1 LSIQDAAASARAVT
15 DAILA
20 DLAKAERGVVVD
32 SPPGAGK
39 SALVVAAAA
48 SLAERGERVMVV
60 GQTNEQVDDL
70 VDRMA
75 TEHGVLRIGRL
86 SAQDYTPTRRVARHG
101 GVTVRTAVADLIDH
115 PLVVATAA
123 KWAMLTNSGLTDS
136 GARWPWAI
144 IDEAYQMRSDSL
156 LRIARL
162 FDKALFV
169 GDPGQL
175 DPFST
180 VETERWLGLN
190 WDPMSSA
197 VAVLLT
203 NNPGI
208 PVHTLPVS
216 WRLPATAAP
225 VVSAAFYPFSG
236 FTAATGPSDR
246 AMRWNTHPFGMTA
259 FDRALQVAA
268 DTGWALYELPHRH
281 TLRTDAEAIDACA
294 ELAARV
300 LLRGAVAVSERPGG
314 PHDVTADRIAIGV
327 AHRDQAAAVKRAL
340 RARAVAYPVLSGAGL
355 NNAGLSDTGLNN
367 PGLSDTGLSDTG
379 LSDAGLSDAG
389 LNDAGLSDAGLSDA
403 GLNNPGRDVT
413 KVVADTANRLQ
424 GREFDVMIMLHPLSG
439 RRDATA
445 FHLEAGRLCVLASRH
460 RHACVVVARAGI
472 PELLDAHPS
481 AEPVHLGV
489 PVKFPDGWEA
499 HQSFMAHLAK
509 FRVAGGA

>member
-1 LSIQDAAASARAVT
+1 MSIADAAASARAVT
-15 DAILA
+15 EAILG
-20 DLAKAERGVVVD
+20 DLAKADRGVVVD

-39 SALVVAAAA
+39 STLVVAAAA
-48 SLAERGERVMVV
+48 SLAERGERVIVV

-70 VDRMA
+70 IDRLA
-75 TEHGVLRIGRL
+75 SEHGVLRIGRL
-86 SAQDYTPTRRVARHG
+86 SAQDYIPADRVHKHQN
-101 GVTVRTAVADLIDH
+101 VTVSSSIADLSEH
-115 PLVVATAA
+115 PLVIATAA
-123 KWAMLTNSGLTDS
+123 KWAMLSNTGLSNTGLSNTGLSNTGLSNTGLSSSGLADA
-136 GARWPWAI
+136 GLRWPWAVV
-144 IDEAYQMRSDSL
+144 DEAYQMRSDAL
-156 LRIARL
+156 LRIAHL

-197 VAVLLT
+197 VAVLLV

-225 VVSAAFYPFSG
+225 VVSSAFYPFSG
-236 FTAATGPSDR
+236 FTAATELSDR
-246 AMRWNTHPFGMTA
+246 GMRWNTRPFGMTSV
-259 FDRALQVAA
+259 DLALQTAA

-281 TLRTDAEAIDACA
+281 ALRTDSEAVDACA
-294 ELAARV
+294 ELAARA
-300 LLRGAVAVSERPGG
+300 LLRGAVTTSERGQHG
-314 PHDVTADRIAIGV
+314 VTAERIAIGV
-327 AHRDQAAAVKRAL
+327 AHRDQAAAVRRAL
-340 RARAVAYPVLSGAGL
+340 RVRALAYPVLGSSL
-355 NNAGLSDTGLNN
+355 TG
-367 PGLSDTGLSDTG
+367 
-379 LSDAGLSDAG
+379 
-389 LNDAGLSDAGLSDA
+389 
-403 GLNNPGRDVT
+403 
-413 KVVADTANRLQ
+413 VVADTANRLQ
-424 GREFDVMIMLHPLSG
+424 GREFDLVIMLHPLSG

-472 PELLDAHPS
+472 PELLDVHPS

-499 HQSFMAHLAK
+499 HHSFMAHLSH
-509 FRVAGGA
+509 FRVPSE

>member
-1 LSIQDAAASARAVT
+1 MTDHQIPRERENTSRAVT

-39 SALVVAAAA
+39 STLVVAAAA
-48 SLAERGERVMVV
+48 LLAERGERVMVV

-70 VDRMA
+70 IDRMA
-75 TEHGVLRIGRL
+75 GEHGVLQIGRL
-86 SAQDYTPTRRVARHG
+86 SAQDYTPAERVARHQN
-101 GVTVRTAVADLIDH
+101 VTARTAVADLIDH
-115 PLVVATAA
+115 PVVIATAA
-123 KWAMLTNSGLTDS
+123 KWAMLAHTGLTNTGLDTE
-136 GARWPWAI
+136 ARWPWAI

-156 LRIARL
+156 LRIAHL
-162 FDKALFV
+162 FSKALFV

-236 FTAATGPSDR
+236 FVAATELSDR
-246 AMRWNTHPFGMTA
+246 AIRWNTRPFGTTS
-259 FDRALQVAA
+259 FDLALQTAG

-281 TLRTDAEAIDACA
+281 TLRTDAEAVDACA
-294 ELAARV
+294 ELAARL
-300 LLRGAVAVSERPGG
+300 LLRGAVAVSERGT
-314 PHDVTADRIAIGV
+314 HDVTADRIAIGV

-340 RARAVAYPVLSGAGL
+340 RARAAAYPVLSL
-355 NNAGLSDTGLNN
+355 
-367 PGLSDTGLSDTG
+367 
-379 LSDAGLSDAG
+379 
-389 LNDAGLSDAGLSDA
+389 
-403 GLNNPGRDVT
+403 DVT

-509 FRVAGGA
+509 FRVPQ

>member
-39 SALVVAAAA
+39 STLVVAAAA

-70 VDRMA
+70 IDRMA
-75 TEHGVLRIGRL
+75 SEHGVLRIGRL

-101 GVTVRTAVADLIDH
+101 GVTARTAVADLIDH

-123 KWAMLTNSGLTDS
+123 KWATLTDS

-225 VVSAAFYPFSG
+225 VISAAFYPFSG

-355 NNAGLSDTGLNN
+355 NNTGLNDTGLNN
-367 PGLSDTGLSDTG
+367 TGLD
-379 LSDAGLSDAG
+379 
-389 LNDAGLSDAGLSDA
+389 
-403 GLNNPGRDVT
+403 NPGRDVT

-445 FHLEAGRLCVLASRH
+445 FHLEAGRLCVLATRH

>member
-1 LSIQDAAASARAVT
+1 MSIKDAAISSRAVT

-20 DLAKAERGVVVD
+20 DLTRTERGVIVD

-39 SALVVAAAA
+39 STLVVAAAA

-70 VDRMA
+70 IDRMA
-75 TEHGVLRIGRL
+75 GEHGILQIGRL
-86 SAQDYTPTRRVARHG
+86 SAQDYTPAPRVARHAN
-101 GVTVRTAVADLIDH
+101 VTARSAIADLVDH
-115 PLVVATAA
+115 PVVIATAA
-123 KWAMLTNSGLTDS
+123 KWATLATTGLATTGLANTGLATTGSAKTGPADL
-136 GARWPWAI
+136 GAHWPWAI

-156 LRIARL
+156 LKIAHL

-175 DPFST
+175 DPFSV

-203 NNPGI
+203 NNPGL

-225 VVSAAFYPFSG
+225 VVCAAFYPFSG
-236 FTAATGPSDR
+236 FTAATALGDR
-246 AMRWNTHPFGMTA
+246 AMRWNTHPFGMTS
-259 FDRALQVAA
+259 FDRALQTAA

-281 TLRTDAEAIDACA
+281 TLRTDAEAVGACA

-300 LLRGAVAVSERPGG
+300 LLRGAVAFSERPGG

-340 RARAVAYPVLSGAGL
+340 RERALAYPLLGGAGL
-355 NNAGLSDTGLNN
+355 NNTGL
-367 PGLSDTGLSDTG
+367 G
-379 LSDAGLSDAG
+379 
-389 LNDAGLSDAGLSDA
+389 
-403 GLNNPGRDVT
+403 NPGRDVT

-460 RHACVVVARAGI
+460 RHACIVVARAGI
-472 PELLDAHPS
+472 PELLDAHPP

-499 HQSFMAHLAK
+499 HQSFMAHLARC
-509 FRVAGGA
+509 RVRSGA

>member
-1 LSIQDAAASARAVT
+1 MSVKDAAVSARAVT

-39 SALVVAAAA
+39 STLVVAAAA

-60 GQTNEQVDDL
+60 GQTNDQVDDL
-70 VDRMA
+70 IDRMA
-75 TEHGVLRIGRL
+75 SEHGVLRIGRL
-86 SAQDYTPTRRVARHG
+86 SAQDYTPAPRIARHQN
-101 GVTVRTAVADLIDH
+101 VTARTAVADLVDH
-115 PLVVATAA
+115 PLVIATAA
-123 KWAMLTNSGLTDS
+123 KWALLDTE
-136 GARWPWAI
+136 ARWPWAI

-203 NNPGI
+203 NNSDI

-236 FTAATGPSDR
+236 FTAATELSDR
-246 AMRWNTHPFGMTA
+246 AMRWTTHPFGMTA
-259 FDRALQVAA
+259 FDRALQTAA

-281 TLRTDAEAIDACA
+281 TLRTDAEAIEACA

-300 LLRGAVAVSERPGG
+300 LLRGAVAVSELGS
-314 PHDVTADRIAIGV
+314 HDVTADRIAIGV

-340 RARAVAYPVLSGAGL
+340 RARAAAYPVLSGTGFHNSGRDNSAL
-355 NNAGLSDTGLNN
+355 DNSALDNTGLDN
-367 PGLSDTGLSDTG
+367 T
-379 LSDAGLSDAG
+379 
-389 LNDAGLSDAGLSDA
+389 
-403 GLNNPGRDVT
+403 GRDVT

-460 RHACVVVARAGI
+460 RHACIVVARAGI

-499 HQSFMAHLAK
+499 HQSFMAHLAR
-509 FRVAGGA
+509 FRVPQ

>member
-1 LSIQDAAASARAVT
+1 VSIAEAAERARQAT
-15 DAILA
+15 DQILA
-20 DLAKAERGVVVD
+20 DLATADQGVVVD

-39 SALVVAAAA
+39 STLVVSAAAE
-48 SLAERGERVMVV
+48 LARNGARVMLV

-70 VDRMA
+70 IDRLA
-75 TEHGVLRIGRL
+75 GDNPGTPIGRL
-86 SAQDYTPTRRVARHG
+86 SAGAYTPSERVARHQN
-101 GVTVRTAVADLIDH
+101 VTARSAVADLIDH

-123 KWAMLTNSGLTDS
+123 KWAMLKDQEST
-136 GARWPWAI
+136 WPWAI

-203 NNPGI
+203 NNSHI
-208 PVHTLPVS
+208 PTRTLPVS
-216 WRLPATAAP
+216 WRLPASAAT
-225 VVSAAFYPFSG
+225 VVSEAFYPFTG
-236 FTAATGPSDR
+236 FTSATEAGDR
-246 AMRWNTHPFGMTA
+246 LMRWNTRPFPMTD
-259 FDRALQVAA
+259 FDRALETAA
-268 DTGWALYELPHRH
+268 ESGWALYELGHRH
-281 TLRTDAEAIDACA
+281 TLPTDAEAVWACA
-294 ELAARV
+294 ELAAR
-300 LLRGAVAVSERPGG
+300 LLQRGAVTISELSADPRP
-314 PHDVTADRIAIGV
+314 VTADRIAIGV
-327 AHRDQAAAVKRAL
+327 TRTVQTAAVKRAL
-340 RARAVAYPVLSGAGL
+340 RELGV
-355 NNAGLSDTGLNN
+355 TG
-367 PGLSDTGLSDTG
+367 
-379 LSDAGLSDAG
+379 
-389 LNDAGLSDAGLSDA
+389 
-403 GLNNPGRDVT
+403 
-413 KVVADTANRLQ
+413 VVVDSANRLQ
-424 GREFDVMIMLHPLSG
+424 GREFDVTIMLHPLSG

-460 RHACVVVARAGI
+460 RHACIVVARAGI

-499 HQSFMAHLAK
+499 HQAFMAHLAK
-509 FRVAGGA
+509 HRVCVA

>member
-1 LSIQDAAASARAVT
+1 MSVSDAAASARAVT

-39 SALVVAAAA
+39 STLVVAAAA

-70 VDRMA
+70 IDRMA
-75 TEHGVLRIGRL
+75 SEHGVLQIGRL
-86 SAQDYTPTRRVARHG
+86 SAQDYTPAPRVAGHAN
-101 GVTVRTAVADLIDH
+101 VTVRTAVADLIDH
-115 PLVVATAA
+115 PLVIATAA
-123 KWAMLTNSGLTDS
+123 KWALLDTET
-136 GARWPWAI
+136 RWPWAI

-236 FTAATGPSDR
+236 FTAATELSDR
-246 AMRWNTHPFGMTA
+246 AMRWTTRPFGMTSL
-259 FDRALQVAA
+259 DLALQSAA

-281 TLRTDAEAIDACA
+281 TLRTDAEAVDACA
-294 ELAARV
+294 ELAARL
-300 LLRGAVAVSERPGG
+300 LLRGAVAVSEQGA
-314 PHDVTADRIAIGV
+314 HDVTADRIAIGV
-327 AHRDQAAAVKRAL
+327 AHRDQAAAVRRAL
-340 RARAVAYPVLSGAGL
+340 RARAAAYPVLSGSAPGNDDAGP
-355 NNAGLSDTGLNN
+355 GDTGSGN
-367 PGLSDTGLSDTG
+367 S
-379 LSDAGLSDAG
+379 
-389 LNDAGLSDAGLSDA
+389 
-403 GLNNPGRDVT
+403 GRDVT

-499 HQSFMAHLAK
+499 QQSFMAHLARY
-509 FRVAGGA
+509 RVRK